1 MTSSACAGP
10 TWPGCWPR
18 TGSPAWWQCRWWP
31 AIGPSP
37 KTAVIS
43 CMGALSAAL
52 FLLTALA
59 FGSPGTVTAVIGT
72 AAIAL
77 WGAAANAVS
86 PMMQAAAMR
95 AGADDPDGA
104 SGLYMA
110 AFQIGITAGSLA
122 GGLLYERS
130 VPVMLAAS
138 AVLMGAALS
147 GMAASRQL
155 FAVPAL
161 AEQP

>member
-1 MTSSACAGP
+1 M
-10 TWPGCWPR
+10 
-18 TGSPAWWQCRWWP
+18 
-31 AIGPSP
+31 
-37 KTAVIS
+37 
-43 CMGALSAAL
+43 
-52 FLLTALA
+52 
-59 FGSPGTVTAVIGT
+59 
-72 AAIAL
+72 
-77 WGAAANAVS
+77 S